1 MNTHIFVTRRA
12 RNLSLG
18 TLNRPRRPSRWIT
31 AARLACVAI
40 ALLWLAALASLA
52 WLIIR

>member
-12 RNLSLG
+12 RNLPLSS
-18 TLNRPRRPSRWIT
+18 LNRPRRSRWVIV
-31 AARLACVAI
+31 ARLVCVAV

>member
-1 MNTHIFVTRRA
+1 MNPTPYLTRRA

-40 ALLWLAALASLA
+40 AFLWLAALASLA

>member
-1 MNTHIFVTRRA
+1 MNTHIFITRRA

-18 TLNRPRRPSRWIT
+18 TLNRPRRSRWIT
-31 AARLACVAI
+31 AARLACIAI
-40 ALLWLAALASLA
+40 ALIWLAALASLA